1 VRYLLAIAS
10 LACAQLLLGCS
21 VTQGPSPTETA
32 SKPVSGAT
40 LQGIV
45 HGGQQPIVGAS
56 VYLYAANTT
65 GSGGV
70 SVSLLTSAGGT
81 TKDANGN
88 YFVTTGSGGTFT
100 ITGDFT
106 CPNASSQVYIYAL
119 GGNPGSGTNSG
130 AGLMAAVGSCNS
142 LTSSSFLFVD
152 EVSTIATAY
161 SVAGF
166 ATDATHVSSAGTSFA
181 KGGVANA
188 FATVASLETL
198 STGVAL
204 ATTPAGNGAVPQNE
218 INTLANILAACINST
233 GPTSSSCNT
242 LFTNAT
248 NGSSAPADTATAAIN
263 MAHHPGANVAALF
276 ALQIA
281 NGPFQPVLSAVPN
294 DFTISIAYAGGGLN
308 GPLGIAIDASGNVWT
323 ANANAEANTLSEFS
337 PAGAPLSGTSGFTG
351 GGLNR
356 PNTIAIDSSGNVW
369 AANPGNNSVSELAST
384 GSPISS
390 VSGYTGGG
398 LNTPTAIAADLA
410 GDAWIANSGNNSI
423 SEFAPGGAPVTG
435 TSGYTGGG
443 LSQPSAIAIDNSG
456 DVWAANPGNNSVTEF
471 TAGGSPVSNSTGFT
485 GGGLN
490 TPSGIA
496 IDTSGDAWIAD
507 AKGNSITELSYLGS
521 PISGSSGFTGAGLN
535 SPNSIAIDGSGD
547 VWAPNSAGSSISE
560 LASSGTPI
568 SGSSGYKLGTSG
580 QPLHIA
586 IDGSGNAW
594 VTTSNPA
601 TITEFIGV
609 AAPTVAPIAA
619 AIQLPP
625 YGTPPA
631 IIFSTTSL
639 SSGATLVPYTATIS
653 ASGGVGPLTY
663 AVTSGSLPAGI
674 TLSSAGAL
682 SGTPTIAGTS
692 TFTVTASDAYGDL
705 NSESLSV
712 AIAMSGTNGGASIAI
727 GTVAV
732 NGKPRSLV
740 LYPNGAQLLA
750 YACSDSQINIIDVTN
765 PASPS
770 VLSTFA
776 GSMLTDGGT
785 YMGYGPVNCAI
796 DGSTLVVSFGFP
808 EQVNTYNPTQLPTY
822 FAAFSLANPLS
833 PAQIGT
839 TVAID
844 RPGSTGFLLQGNTA
858 FLSQQVNLYNEYS
871 GFIYDDPGDVWS
883 LDLTNLASTG
893 AVSFIGDLYPCGGI
907 NSSTGNC
914 NNTTNVPAATYNGS
928 TCVRAGTT
936 PIPNDPYQGGPYPI
950 YEGLLANST
959 TAYFPSSSANSG
971 NVEAPTCPPISGQL
985 LVVDT
990 TTPPSLAIAA
1000 NVAVPQAAYLT
1011 GVAVQG
1017 NTAVAVG
1024 DSAGIYSINSGFVGS
1039 LVIASFDITNP
1050 KSPVLLDSFVTT
1062 LTDSRGPTIVPIG
1075 NNSFLVGNLTNGSSP
1090 ALVLVNASNPG
1101 ALTYTYYGSALT
1113 SSPIAVSSSYIYLL
1127 SSTPSATAN
1136 QLSIFPITAF

>member
-1 VRYLLAIAS
+1 MRYLLAIAS

-356 PNTIAIDSSGNVW
+356 PNTIAIDSSGN
-369 AANPGNNSVSELAST
+369 
-384 GSPISS
+384 
-390 VSGYTGGG
+390 
-398 LNTPTAIAADLA
+398 
-410 GDAWIANSGNNSI
+410 
-423 SEFAPGGAPVTG
+423 
-435 TSGYTGGG
+435 
-443 LSQPSAIAIDNSG
+443 
-456 DVWAANPGNNSVTEF
+456 VWAANPGNNSVTEF